1 MSIRIDLVVG
11 GLLTLTLSVTN
22 VGGATAQVP
31 QVGLV
36 ERILEGGGGPI
47 PTTEHASILRRE
59 GAQPVRAETPL
70 FLRDLVRVTRRDVL
84 LDLRFVREDL
94 RSRAI
99 LGTRLDQVGTYE
111 IGDTTVAGVSRLQ
124 LVVRQGV
131 LVIEHAAG
139 EIEAVAAG
147 IRTRITAT
155 TVLVQVDPT
164 ESSGMLYLKEGTMH
178 YPDYD
183 LTVTEPNSAWELRR
197 GERPVPLTLEAAAHR
212 LWQREIAHNVRSA
225 WRPPLWRR
233 PAFYVPAAAALVGG
247 GVYLLTRDGKTAT
260 GTVVIT
266 IPQ

>member
-1 MSIRIDLVVG
+1 VSIRTDPVAA
-11 GLLTLTLSVTN
+11 GLLALTLSATLVA
-22 VGGATAQVP
+22 GATAQVP

-36 ERILEGGGGPI
+36 ERILEGSGRPI

-84 LDLRFVREDL
+84 LDLRFVRADL
-94 RSRAI
+94 ASRAI

-147 IRTRITAT
+147 IRARITAT

-164 ESSGMLYLKEGTMH
+164 ESSGIVYLREGTMH

-183 LTVTEPNSAWELRR
+183 LTVTEPNSAWVLRR
-197 GERPVPLTLEAAAHR
+197 GERPEPLMLAPAAHR

-225 WRPPLWRR
+225 WRPPLWQR
-233 PAFYVPAAAALVGG
+233 PGFYIPAAAAVVGG
-247 GVYLLTRDGKTAT
+247 GVYLLTRNGESAT
-260 GTVVIT
+260 GTVIIT